1 MGSSGIRARSAAR
14 PAPPL
19 RRRPPPPRS
28 SWRRSVRTRTIGGRS
43 PYVWM
48 AERLGLRR
56 ARRRRAAREVD
67 VEVFWGWQAERTQ
80 KNIIL
85 NDLRSLRARSAGIEG
100 PRSGSNPIPCRSC
113 HCLSSALPP
122 SSRARPLQPGSA
134 PQSRRLG
141 PPPQSA
147 SRLPGV
153 PPPTDTAC
161 EGR

>member
-56 ARRRRAAREVD
+56 ARRRAAREVD
-67 VEVFWGWQAERTQ
+67 VEVLGGAKQSGHVQNTKRLAQPTCQVR
-80 KNIIL
+80 
-85 NDLRSLRARSAGIEG
+85 RIEG
-100 PRSGSNPIPCRSC
+100 ARSGSNPIPCRSC